1 MFLDQMNEH
10 NQVKGNFPTA
20 IKLKNNTNQFQ
31 GWSKTV
37 RLYQP
42 KPGSIL
48 VLVLFNLN
56 TIMVLFG
63 SLTPPGFICDP
74 VQLWCRRRNYKESR
88 YLSLGNQRS
97 AGLQP
102 KETRSAGPR
111 WQLDQD
117 SVGVAEAPVWEMQKH
132 RHLRMENTSGPDW
145 CKRKSVHVKH
155 LVIARCIHAAV
166 TRSAAWEATA
176 TALTTPPR
184 AASTVVGGR
193 SAAIGMQCAAPAT
206 AAVTVSRM
214 DLPSCPN
221 LQLEI
226 RTVRTSLNQWMPR
239 TFSTQTGPHSRY
251 VFPNSM
257 TKKLKL
263 LSYCS
268 D

>member
-1 MFLDQMNEH
+1 MNEH
-10 NQVKGNFPTA
+10 NQVKGNFSTA

-102 KETRSAGPR
+102 KETRSVGPR
-111 WQLDQD
+111 
-117 SVGVAEAPVWEMQKH
+117 
-132 RHLRMENTSGPDW
+132 
-145 CKRKSVHVKH
+145 
-155 LVIARCIHAAV
+155 
-166 TRSAAWEATA
+166 
-176 TALTTPPR
+176 
-184 AASTVVGGR
+184 
-193 SAAIGMQCAAPAT
+193 
-206 AAVTVSRM
+206 
-214 DLPSCPN
+214 
-221 LQLEI
+221 
-226 RTVRTSLNQWMPR
+226 
-239 TFSTQTGPHSRY
+239 
-251 VFPNSM
+251 
-257 TKKLKL
+257 
-263 LSYCS
+263 
-268 D
+268 